1 MRTGQI
7 LQERAEFSAKKFHRI
22 SEKIKDCEERLD
34 EITETKKAII
44 KFAKTKKIFDAY
56 HKSGYSKKFFEEH
69 RAEIMLYKTAKDVFK
84 KYRGKKLPK
93 VKELSDEFGRILSE
107 KRKLYEEYKTAKK
120 EMMDYQI
127 AKSNVDKVK
136 RYQPDKDE
144 PDRSKTE
151 NKTR

>member
-56 HKSGYSKKFFEEH
+56 HKSGYSKKFFEQH

-93 VKELSDEFGRILSE
+93 GQKISAG
-107 KRKLYEEYKTAKK
+107 
-120 EMMDYQI
+120 
-127 AKSNVDKVK
+127 
-136 RYQPDKDE
+136 
-144 PDRSKTE
+144 
-151 NKTR
+151 